1 MFYSIVMIPSEAHN
15 RFTFFRKG
23 LMRVFSRLGFEVDEA
38 ENGMQGFKM
47 LKNRLYDIVLLD
59 FLMPV
64 VDGPDL
70 ARKFRAWEKDHRP
83 DFHQVSY
90 YRVMSI
96 KRQDLNFLNM
106 HILLSFLIVYHWDF
120 CTCKWQRC

>member
-1 MFYSIVMIPSEAHN
+1 
-15 RFTFFRKG
+15 
-23 LMRVFSRLGFEVDEA
+23 MRGFSRLGFEVDEA
-38 ENGMQGFKM
+38 ENGLQGFKM
-47 LKNRLYDIVLLD
+47 LKNRLYDLVLLD

-70 ARKFRAWEKDHRP
+70 ARTFRVWEKDHRP
-83 DFHQVSY
+83 DFHQVSDY
-90 YRVMSI
+90 WVMNI
-96 KRQDLNFLNM
+96 TRQDLNFLNM